1 MMVEIHKTG
10 NLQPWKAIKLDIKV
24 NIELCSHH
32 NDIISPFQMSDLQ
45 SDPLCFDVLGL
56 SKYLI
61 EFILQQH
68 HCSALWFAQISI
80 CIIKI
85 LY

>member
-1 MMVEIHKTG
+1 M
-10 NLQPWKAIKLDIKV
+10 KV

-45 SDPLCFDVLGL
+45 TDPLLFDVLGL

-68 HCSALWFAQISI
+68 HCSAL
-80 CIIKI
+80 
-85 LY
+85 